1 MKKEDSTADVLFSFW
16 LYMDNPLE
24 LFCTALS
31 CADSTKKTPSRK
43 YALPYLVRTVQKR
56 PLVGNIEF

>member
-31 CADSTKKTPSRK
+31 CADSTKKTPSRNFLK
-43 YALPYLVRTVQKR
+43 DLGGFFVLLY
-56 PLVGNIEF
+56 